1 MLSLHPLSHHTP
13 RASQPRPYVPT
24 PVPPP
29 VLNNEQVWPNG
40 KLHRVQALAKRRVAF
55 VDG

>member
-40 KLHRVQALAKRRVAF
+40 KLHRVQALAKTRFAF